1 MKADRVRHVIV
12 PFDTTGLCL
21 PSRSTSGKQSAERR
35 RSVPKT
41 SSVTATLNRTVPS
54 VPRPTRLSSTWDGQH
69 VRFATP
75 AEADVVRLARQRA
88 AELAAAADGELRDLC
103 QALRDSVA
111 RRGGNLSAAEQ
122 QAQQVAGAALVFEA
136 VRRTRGWK
144 MHNEQLLTGLILA
157 KGRVAEM
164 ADGEG
169 KTLSAAIP
177 ALIGFLD
184 DEPVHIATANAARA
198 VRDYR
203 RVSPVLERLG
213 LSVSL
218 LPRGTDLDSKSSA
231 YQADVVY
238 GAAEEFGRD
247 HLRECGRSKDWVR
260 RGVMIVDDCDTVLID
275 EASTLLTL
283 DAANAPAAHR
293 LRIGHD
299 VVLRRDPAHELLP
312 HDGASSTRISRQRF
326 FRQYPKLCG
335 MTGTVIGSEAE
346 FAAVY
351 GLKSV
356 VVQRRRKCRR
366 VELPDRYFATGDDKL
381 TAIVH
386 DIWSR
391 QRTGQPVFAGA
402 AADHE
407 LPVLSDRLRG
417 LQISHQV
424 LTGKQPS
431 REARLAADAGR
442 FGAVTL
448 AATQA
453 GQGTSIRL
461 DERSSQVGGLYVIGV
476 NRQRSRRLDRQLAN
490 LAGQRSEF
498 GFCRFFISAD
508 DELLDQQARSLA
520 RRIQQTAG
528 SDGEVHDQCDLL
540 IQQVQLATEQLA
552 MARRQELV
560 AADGWLDDVLT
571 SLSPSCNRL

>member
-1 MKADRVRHVIV
+1 MW
-12 PFDTTGLCL
+12 
-21 PSRSTSGKQSAERR
+21 
-35 RSVPKT
+35 
-41 SSVTATLNRTVPS
+41 N
-54 VPRPTRLSSTWDGQH
+54 GQC
-69 VRFATP
+69 VRFANS

-88 AELAAAADGELRDLC
+88 AELASAADHELRELC
-103 QALRDSVA
+103 LALRESAA

-157 KGRVAEM
+157 KGQVAEM

-177 ALIGFLD
+177 ALIGVLD
-184 DEPVHIATANAARA
+184 DEPVHIATANAAQA

-203 RVSPVLERLG
+203 SVSPVLERLG

-218 LPRGTDLDSKSSA
+218 LPRGTDLEGKCSA
-231 YQADVVY
+231 YQTDVVY

-247 HLRECGRSKDWVR
+247 HLRECGRSNDWIR

-283 DAANAPAAHR
+283 AAANSPAAHR
-293 LRIGHD
+293 LRFGHD
-299 VVLRRDPAHELLP
+299 VVLRRDPAHELMSR
-312 HDGASSTRISRQRF
+312 DGASVAQIGRQRF
-326 FRQYPKLCG
+326 FRQYAKLCG
-335 MTGTVIGSEAE
+335 MTGTVIGAEAE

-366 VELPDRYFATGDDKL
+366 VDLPDRYFATGDGKL
-381 TAIVH
+381 AAIVD

-407 LPVLSDRLRG
+407 LQVLSDRLRR

-424 LTGKQPS
+424 LTGNQPS

-476 NRQRSRRLDRQLAN
+476 NRQRSRRLDRQLADR
-490 LAGQRSEF
+490 AGQRGEF
-498 GFCRFFISAD
+498 GFCRFFVSAD
-508 DELLDQQARSLA
+508 DQLLDRHAPSLA
-520 RRIQQTAG
+520 RRLQQTAG

-540 IQQVQLATEQLA
+540 IQQVQHASEQLA
-552 MARRQELV
+552 FARRRELI
-560 AADGWLDDVLT
+560 AADGWLVEVLAG
-571 SLSPSCNRL
+571 LDA